1 MCCWYVLLA
10 RRNLVGLKGKEG
22 FNMTDN
28 SAILYSLP
36 EDWVHEDEIKQVDEE
51 EREHPDDEADHH
63 LDGHH

>member
-1 MCCWYVLLA
+1 M
-10 RRNLVGLKGKEG
+10 R
-22 FNMTDN
+22 DN

-36 EDWVHEDEIKQVDEE
+36 EDWVHENEIKQVDEE